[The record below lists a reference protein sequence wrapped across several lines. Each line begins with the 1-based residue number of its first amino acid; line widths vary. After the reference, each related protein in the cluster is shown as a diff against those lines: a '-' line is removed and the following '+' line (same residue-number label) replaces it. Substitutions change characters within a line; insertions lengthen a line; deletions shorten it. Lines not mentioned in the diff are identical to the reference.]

1 MRITVTKDELREY
14 EKLKIISQLTPVKEK
29 IGLFE
34 SKYKSPFEQFE
45 KKIKEEKEDFE
56 KWDDYIE
63 WKAYIETFKDL
74 TTKLKEIEDATDIK
88 VA

>member
-29 IGLFE
+29 IRLFE
-34 SKYKSPFEQFE
+34 SKYKSSFEQFE
-45 KKIKEEKEDFE
+45 KQLKEEKEDFE

>member
-1 MRITVTKDELREY
+1 MRITVTKDELKKY

-29 IGLFE
+29 IRLFE
-34 SKYKSPFEQFE
+34 SKYKCSFEQFE
-45 KKIKEEKEDFE
+45 KKINEEQENFG

-74 TTKLKEIEDATDIK
+74 TTKLKEAEDATDIK